1 MKKITEAVAEELQ
14 KIYGFQPS
22 TKKQKKSKPKKDK
35 NIKSPP
41 EPRTTTESSQEKIS
55 AEAYKK
61 PVDNLST
68 LAEIF
73 SANNPKNVDNSLKYA
88 ILTEV
93 IHNQHVFHN
102 PSEFALLITLM
113 TLEFTRGVI
122 NVSQNELSSITGL
135 SDRSIRKIL
144 KDLSYKGLIEI
155 DRNRNAKSGEN
166 YTYKLVYRKI
176 FPLCCSS
183 LIINL
188 NNYNYNNSIAEN
200 FHWKNFPSEKI
211 SAVNPTS
218 NKYSTPNYDVELGI
232 IKGEGKFKTI
242 RIDTLIKEY
251 GIDRVYYIMDMLNHQ
266 YKDRDIVHPFK
277 LIKSVLDN
285 QNIIH
290 NKFYHQFRGKK
301 QGEEVDI
308 YIECPSCGHKG
319 IAKLRVGQKS
329 NLPCS
334 KCSAIVEVDLT
345 VNF

>member
-14 KIYGFQPS
+14 KIYGFKPA
-22 TKKQKKSKPKKDK
+22 TEKKKRSGRKSKDDKKPPDSHTETEP
-35 NIKSPP
+35 SPEKFSA
-41 EPRTTTESSQEKIS
+41 EPRE
-55 AEAYKK
+55 K

-88 ILTEV
+88 ILAEV

-102 PSEFALLITLM
+102 PSEFTVLITLM
-113 TLEFTRGVI
+113 MLEFTRGVI
-122 NVSQNELSSITGL
+122 NVSQSELSSITGL

-144 KDLSYKGLIEI
+144 KDLSYRGLIEI
-155 DRNRNAKSGEN
+155 DRTRNAKSGEN

-183 LIINL
+183 LNINTNI
-188 NNYNYNNSIAEN
+188 NNYNNIAEN
-200 FHWKNFPSEKI
+200 FRWKNLPLEKI
-211 SAVNPTS
+211 SAVNP
-218 NKYSTPNYDVELGI
+218 NPYQNQNYDVELGI
-232 IKGEGKFKTI
+232 IKGEGKFKSI

-251 GIDRVYYIMDMLNHQ
+251 GINRVYYVMDMLNHK
-266 YKDRDIVHPFK
+266 YKDRDISHPYK

-285 QNIIH
+285 PNVVH
-290 NKFYHQFRGKK
+290 NKFYYQFRGKK

-308 YIECPSCGHKG
+308 YIECPSCGHRG

-334 KCSAIVEVDLT
+334 KCNFLVEVDLN